1 MKEVWWLSE
10 NALSSAFYRKKDR
23 RLKDGKGKGFR
34 VFLCKECNRAYE
46 NVYAE
51 GSARSLF
58 YYEDFPR
65 YGLEKYQCPE
75 CGNRKGGR

>member
-1 MKEVWWLSE
+1 MKEVWWLNE

-23 RLKDGKGKGFR
+23 RLKDGKSRGFR
-34 VFLCKECNRAYE
+34 VFLCKECNRVFE

-51 GSARSLF
+51 GSTQSLF

-65 YGLEKYQCPE
+65 YGLEKYKCPK
-75 CGNRKGGR
+75 CKDGK